1 MRQSVIVAFALLAA
15 SCAATTAQSG
25 PAGGMIRISHW
36 AVGDNE
42 AVAQAQAECAK
53 FGKTAKVTNSNMW
66 TDRLYYDC
74 IAE

>member
-1 MRQSVIVAFALLAA
+1 MLLA

-25 PAGGMIRISHW
+25 PAGGMVRISNF
-36 AVGDNE
+36 ATGDRE
-42 AVAQAQAECAK
+42 AVAQAQAECAR

-74 IAE
+74 VAP